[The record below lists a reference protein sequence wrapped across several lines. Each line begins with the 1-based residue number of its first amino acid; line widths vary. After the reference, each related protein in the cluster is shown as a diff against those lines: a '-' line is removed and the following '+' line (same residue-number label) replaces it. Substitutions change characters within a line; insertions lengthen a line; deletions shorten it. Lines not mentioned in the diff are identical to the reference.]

1 MLIHV
6 SALDCVYGLGNVPRI
21 YLAMRGSLA
30 CREVEGASSR
40 HIGRIIRRLV
50 VTMDDGTDAPVC
62 AGVACS
68 AILEMDTSTRVR
80 IREKGMEMVYSAK
93 FDVCVLLVHGCFTAV
108 DS

>member
-50 VTMDDGTDAPVC
+50 VTMDDGTDVPVC
-62 AGVACS
+62 AGVVCS
-68 AILEMDTSTRVR
+68 AIVEIDTPARCAHTGERKQDGPVERVQ
-80 IREKGMEMVYSAK
+80 YLCTFSA
-93 FDVCVLLVHGCFTAV
+93 
-108 DS
+108 